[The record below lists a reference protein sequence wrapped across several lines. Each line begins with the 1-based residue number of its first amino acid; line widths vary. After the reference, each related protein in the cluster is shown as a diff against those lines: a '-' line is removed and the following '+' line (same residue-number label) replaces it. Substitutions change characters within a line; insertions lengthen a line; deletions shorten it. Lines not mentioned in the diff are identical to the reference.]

1 LRHVIGFRRFSC
13 ILLVV
18 GVSYAV
24 AQSPVPKGV
33 VVERIATGFQF
44 VEGPLWEDGVGLL
57 FSDIPANTVYRWTPD
72 SGARVYLKPS
82 FNSNGLTLD
91 LQSRLLL
98 AETGTRR
105 IARLENDGTQTPLA
119 STYDGKKL
127 NSPNDLVA
135 KSDGAIFFTD
145 PPFNIPAGEQAE
157 LTFAGIYRIS
167 PSGNLQLLDSTL
179 NLPNGIC
186 FSPDES
192 KLYVNN
198 SSERIIYVWDMV
210 NDSTIVNKRPFAS
223 ISPTGYADGMK
234 ADEAGNIFC
243 SGPLGVWVFSPNGTV
258 LDTILVPDQTT
269 NCNWGDADRKTLYI
283 TSGNS
288 VYRIRLTTTDVQK
301 HGSVIPETFE
311 LYSNYPNPFNPTTT
325 IRYTVPVRSEITLE
339 VYNALGQKIVTLEHG
354 EQEPGSYDAVWNA
367 DAATGVYFCRIVAF
381 SLDSPAWE
389 DVRTG
394 KMLLLR

>member
-1 LRHVIGFRRFSC
+1 VLA
-13 ILLVV
+13 V
-18 GVSYAV
+18 GVSYAA
-24 AQSPVPKGV
+24 AQSPVPKGAA
-33 VVERIATGFQF
+33 VERIATGFQF
-44 VEGPLWEDGVGLL
+44 VEGPLWKDGVGLL

-72 SGARVYLKPS
+72 SGARAYLNPS

-91 LQSRLLL
+91 LQGRLLL

-105 IARLENDGTQTPLA
+105 IARLEDDGTQASLA

-127 NSPNDLVA
+127 NSPNDLVV
-135 KSDGAIFFTD
+135 KSDGGIFFTD
-145 PPFNIPAGEQAE
+145 PPFNIPSGEKAE
-157 LTFAGIYRIS
+157 LTFSGIYRIS
-167 PSGNLQLLDSTL
+167 PSGNLQLLDSSL
-179 NLPNGIC
+179 DLPNGIC

-198 SSERIIYVWDMV
+198 SSQRIIYVWDVV
-210 NDSTIVNKRPFAS
+210 NDSTIANKRPFAS

-234 ADEAGNIFC
+234 VDAAGNIFC
-243 SGPLGVWVFSPNGTV
+243 SGPLGVWVFAPNGTV
-258 LDTILVPDQTT
+258 LDTILVPGQTT

-288 VYRIRLTTTDVQK
+288 VYRIRLTTTDVQN

-311 LYSNYPNPFNPTTT
+311 LYSNYPNPFNSTTT
-325 IRYTVPVRSEITLE
+325 IRYTVPVRSKIALE
-339 VYNALGQKIVTLEHG
+339 VYNALGQKVVTLKRG
-354 EQEPGSYDAVWNA
+354 ELEPGSYDTVWNA
-367 DAATGVYFCRIVAF
+367 DAATGLYFCRIVAS